1 MGNGSHGQEET
12 CRRGAFVGFPLR
24 FETFCFMPFNG
35 GYSLYSGLPIVGPL
49 NYPPTTTHEWM
60 NLFRP
65 LLQYS
70 FCENVEAINLQT
82 VQLKWVHGYFYYNY
96 FSLSV
101 PLMVVVLKPV
111 LANLW
116 SQGRLT
122 YVPSLLWTELSE
134 IGNGPQIQ

>member
-1 MGNGSHGQEET
+1 MQVQADGGSHGQEET

-24 FETFCFMPFNG
+24 FETFCFIPFNG
-35 GYSLYSGLPIVGPL
+35 GYSLYSVLPIVGPL
-49 NYPPTTTHEWM
+49 NYPPATTTHQWM

-96 FSLSV
+96 FSLSID
-101 PLMVVVLKPV
+101 
-111 LANLW
+111 
-116 SQGRLT
+116 G
-122 YVPSLLWTELSE
+122 
-134 IGNGPQIQ
+134 GGPETCPGQFVE